1 VDTVNGAPRRTGTP
15 DVKTTQRFQFALAMM
30 SCMTSSSLLAADGE
44 LVPDFGDN
52 GIAPAGITDAYT
64 GETGGP
70 IVQTDGSIVYCS
82 TRATA
87 GSSGRDFV
95 VLRVTPDGQPDDTF
109 NFSGRVDIDFS
120 GDDDECAGIVVQPD
134 GKIVLVGSTVAS
146 DNESNFAVARLNP
159 DGSLD
164 PDFGGGTGKQVIT
177 WDAYDSGGNVA
188 RAVALQADGSIVVA
202 GRIFPNFQRDFAV
215 ARLLPD
221 GSYDTTFNLTG
232 RQRIAFDLA
241 VDADDEAYS
250 VAIDASGR
258 ILVGGYAENL
268 NAAPQNE
275 DFALAR
281 LLPNGQLDANFDAD
295 GLVTLAFDVG
305 GGGGSNDDRANAITI
320 QNDGKIVLAG
330 TADVSGTSTANQD
343 FALARVLPNG
353 APDSSFGSAG
363 RALASF
369 DRVPAGIDVARAVV
383 QQDNGNL
390 LFAGYAQTVADGTGI
405 DIAMLRLRPDG
416 TRDPAFGNLG
426 RLTID
431 FGRTNPGLQL
441 TTGVALAGDH
451 ILVSGGFVPTAG
463 SVDVFVAALQNDS
476 LFANGFE

>member
-1 VDTVNGAPRRTGTP
+1 VDTVNGAPRRQGIP
-15 DVKTTQRFQFALAMM
+15 DVKSTRRLHFVLAMM
-30 SCMTSSSLLAADGE
+30 TCATSSTVLAADGD
-44 LVPDFGDN
+44 LVLDFGDD
-52 GIAPAGITDAYT
+52 GIAQAGITDAYT

-70 IVQTDGSIVYCS
+70 IVQADGSVVYCS

-87 GSSGRDFV
+87 GPSGRDFV
-95 VLRVTPDGQPDDTF
+95 VLRLTPNGQPDNTF
-109 NFSGRVDIDFS
+109 NFSGRVDIDFN
-120 GDDDECAGIVVQPD
+120 GDDDECTGIAVQPD

-146 DNESNFAVARLNP
+146 DNASNFAVARLNA

-164 PDFGGGTGKQVIT
+164 PDFGSGTGKQVIT

-188 RAVALQADGSIVVA
+188 RAVALQSDGSIVVA
-202 GRIFPNFQRDFAV
+202 GRILPNFQRDFAV

-241 VDADDEAYS
+241 PDADDEAYS

-258 ILVGGYAENL
+258 ILLGGYAENL

-295 GLVTLAFDVG
+295 GLVTVAFDVG
-305 GGGGSNDDRANAITI
+305 GSGGSNDDRANAITI

-330 TADVSGTSTANQD
+330 TADVSGTSTVNQD
-343 FALARVLPNG
+343 FALVRLLPNG
-353 APDSSFGSAG
+353 APDNSFGSAG

-369 DRVPAGIDVARAVV
+369 DRVPSGIDVARAVV

-390 LFAGYAQTVADGTGI
+390 LVAGYAQTVADSTGV
-405 DIAMLRLRPDG
+405 DVAMLRLRPDG
-416 TRDPAFGNLG
+416 SRDPGFGNVG
-426 RLTID
+426 KLTID
-431 FGRTNPGLQL
+431 FGRTNPGQQIA
-441 TTGVALAGDH
+441 TGVALSGSH
-451 ILVSGGFVPTAG
+451 ILVSGGIVPSAG
-463 SVDVFVAALQNDS
+463 GVDVFAAALQNDT